1 MAALTKLRIREPLQG
16 EQRAFYS
23 AEGPQRAGQRV
34 SGASSGQLPQNHRW
48 QNDTGVDR
56 CFEAHQFRPLAND
69 RGRVD
74 RVANQRFDQRVP
86 SSPAQSL
93 TRRSACRWGRRA

>member
-1 MAALTKLRIREPLQG
+1 
-16 EQRAFYS
+16 
-23 AEGPQRAGQRV
+23 
-34 SGASSGQLPQNHRW
+34 
-48 QNDTGVDR
+48 
-56 CFEAHQFRPLAND
+56 LAND